1 MKTSFLSAAVLF
13 VGLLGAQYSTAQT
26 TSDMIQET
34 VKSEMQTIQEYVKLD
49 VRQRT
54 LVERHIM
61 AREKDYSY
69 AVYGKNLEKPDVEK
83 AKNKIDSSF
92 VNSMKNT
99 LSGQQIFDLKPY
111 FAAKQL
117 KL

>member
-54 LVERHIM
+54 LGTP
-61 AREKDYSY
+61 Y
-69 AVYGKNLEKPDVEK
+69 YGSRKGLFLCGLRQE
-83 AKNKIDSSF
+83 S
-92 VNSMKNT
+92 
-99 LSGQQIFDLKPY
+99 
-111 FAAKQL
+111 
-117 KL
+117 